1 MGAEEL
7 ALTVDIRADR
17 PIAPV
22 GSSGRPKGAWSAL
35 RPGVAITKVAIL
47 VCLALAAVALV
58 GCAGAD
64 EPTCTEGSELFVRY
78 ELFMG
83 RSNQSGEVVD
93 DSAWA
98 AFLED
103 TVTPRFPDG
112 LTVLDG
118 QGQWRGS
125 DGIVQKER
133 SKLLVILSPP
143 GGDGARLINEVSEE
157 YKRRFDQ
164 ESVLRVVSDACVSF

>member
-1 MGAEEL
+1 MGE
-7 ALTVDIRADR
+7 R
-17 PIAPV
+17 
-22 GSSGRPKGAWSAL
+22 SAL
-35 RPGVAITKVAIL
+35 CASVTLTKLAAL
-47 VCLALAAVALV
+47 VCLALAAAALAA
-58 GCAGAD
+58 CAAAD
-64 EPTCTEGSELFVRY
+64 EPVCAEGAELFVRY

-93 DSAWA
+93 DGAWT

-112 LTVLDG
+112 LTVIDG
-118 QGQWRGS
+118 HGQWRGS
-125 DGIVQKER
+125 DGAVQRER
-133 SKLLVILSPP
+133 SKLLVILAPP
-143 GGDGARLINEVSEE
+143 GGDGDRLISEVSEE